1 MKKICSTLLVIA
13 CLCAFASPI
22 ETNGSTSQ
30 SSGAVYI
37 CTGGSSTR
45 YHRKADCW
53 GLQSCKGSIK
63 KVTKEEAEKK
73 YHRTPCK
80 VCYKNEK

>member
-1 MKKICSTLLVIA
+1 MKKLIISILAISSICFL
-13 CLCAFASPI
+13 ASPV
-22 ETNGSTSQ
+22 Q
-30 SSGAVYI
+30 SNASDIQSPEMVYI
-37 CTGGSSTR
+37 CTGSSSAR

-63 KVTKEEAEKK
+63 RLPKDEAEKK

-80 VCYKNEK
+80 VCYKLK

>member
-1 MKKICSTLLVIA
+1 MKKIIISILTIAIA
-13 CLCAFASPI
+13 CFLATPIQSNSLTAQSP
-22 ETNGSTSQ
+22 EM
-30 SSGAVYI
+30 VYI
-37 CTGGSSTR
+37 CTGSSSAR

-63 KVTKEEAEKK
+63 RLPKDEAEKK

-80 VCYKNEK
+80 VCYKLK

>member
-1 MKKICSTLLVIA
+1 MKKLFSALLMVA
-13 CLCAFASPI
+13 CVCAFATPL
-22 ETNGSTSQ
+22 EATQ
-30 SSGAVYI
+30 SSSTVYI

-53 GLQSCKGSIK
+53 GLKSCKGSVK
-63 KVTKEEAEKK
+63 RVTIAEAENK

-80 VCYKNEK
+80 VCYK